1 MNNQYILAI
10 DAGTTG
16 ITIVVIDYQGQICH
30 REYSEFTQYY
40 PQSGWVEHDADE
52 IWQTT
57 LKLIR
62 LVFARY
68 PAREFAGLG
77 ITNQRETTILW
88 DKQTGK
94 PIHKAIV
101 WQCRRT
107 MEYCDQLKS
116 IGYSNIVKNKTGLVI
131 DSYFSGP
138 KIHWLLNNVNGINNN
153 STHEN
158 LMFGTVDTWLIWNLT
173 GGKVHATDH
182 TNASRTMIYNI
193 HELKWDEE
201 LLGIMDIPS
210 EILPEV
216 RNSTDNFGQTTA
228 GLFDVSIPINGVA
241 GDQQAALFGQLGVEP
256 GDLKTTYGTGCF
268 LLVNCGKSFVSSS
281 AGLLST
287 IACDAMGHPV
297 FALEGSVFIGG
308 AVIQWIRDE
317 LHLIKNADETA
328 SIANSVDDCGDVVI
342 IPSFTGIGAPYWRSD
357 IKGAIFGLHR
367 GTNRNHLIRAALES
381 IAFQVNDLVAA
392 VNDHL
397 STPVSSMLVDGG
409 AVKNDFLM
417 QFQSDILNISIKR
430 PKQIE
435 STALGAGYLAGL
447 GLGFWS
453 SINELKKNIKI
464 ETVFKPEMSSFNR
477 DLNLQKWKKAIDT
490 LLR

>member
-435 STALGAGYLAGL
+435 SKY
-447 GLGFWS
+447 
-453 SINELKKNIKI
+453 
-464 ETVFKPEMSSFNR
+464 
-477 DLNLQKWKKAIDT
+477 
-490 LLR
+490 

>member
-1 MNNQYILAI
+1 MDNQYILAI

-16 ITIVVIDYQGQICH
+16 ITVVVIDHQGQIRH

-40 PQSGWVEHDADE
+40 PKSGWVEHDAEE
-52 IWQTT
+52 IWHTS

-62 LVFARY
+62 QIFTRY
-68 PAREFAGLG
+68 PARNCAGLG
-77 ITNQRETTILW
+77 ITNQRETTIIW
-88 DKQTGK
+88 DKQSGK

-107 MEYCDQLKS
+107 MDYCNHLISQGCADTIK
-116 IGYSNIVKNKTGLVI
+116 KKTGLVV

-138 KIHWLLNNVNGINNN
+138 KINWLLNNVAAINAN

-173 GGKVHATDH
+173 GGRVHATDH

-193 HELKWDEE
+193 HELQWDKE
-201 LLGIMDIPS
+201 LLGIMEIPS
-210 EILPEV
+210 CILPEV
-216 RNSTDNFGQTTA
+216 HNSTDNFGQTSTD
-228 GLFDVSIPINGVA
+228 LFDVSIPIHGVA
-241 GDQQAALFGQLGVEP
+241 GDQQSALFGQLGVEV

-268 LLVNCGKSFVSSS
+268 LLVNCGESNISSS

-287 IACDAMGHPV
+287 IACDAKGHPV
-297 FALEGSVFIGG
+297 YALEGSVFIGG

-317 LHLIKNADETA
+317 LHLINNADETE
-328 SIANSVDDCGDVVI
+328 SIAQSVVDSGEVVI
-342 IPSFTGIGAPYWRSD
+342 VPSFTGIGAPYWRSD

-367 GTNRNHLIRAALES
+367 GTNKNHLIRAALES
-381 IAFQVNDLVAA
+381 IAFQVNDLVNA
-392 VNDHL
+392 VNVDLTSPLL
-397 STPVSSMLVDGG
+397 SMFVDGG

-417 QFQSDILNISIKR
+417 QFQSDILNIPVTR

-435 STALGAGYLAGL
+435 STALGAGYLAGI

-453 SINELKKNIKI
+453 SVHELKKYKEI
-464 ETVFKPEMSSFNR
+464 ETVFKPGMSSSNR
-477 DLNLQKWKKAIDT
+477 DMNLQKWKKAIDT
-490 LLR
+490 LIR

>member
-1 MNNQYILAI
+1 MENQYILAI

-16 ITIVVIDYQGQICH
+16 ITIVVIDHQGQICH

-40 PQSGWVEHDADE
+40 PHSGWVEHDADE

-68 PAREFAGLG
+68 PARKIAGLG

-88 DKQTGK
+88 DKQSGK

-107 MEYCDQLKS
+107 MEYCNQLTS
-116 IGYSNIVKNKTGLVI
+116 LGYSNIVKNKTGLVI
-131 DSYFSGP
+131 VSYFSGP

-158 LMFGTVDTWLIWNLT
+158 LIFGTVDTWLIWNLT

-193 HELKWDEE
+193 HELKWDKE

-216 RNSTDNFGQTTA
+216 RNSTDNFGQTRA

-241 GDQQAALFGQLGVEP
+241 GDQQAALFGQLGTEP

-268 LLVNCGKSFVSSS
+268 LLVNCGNSFVSSS
-281 AGLLST
+281 SGLLST
-287 IACDAMGHPV
+287 IACDAQGHPV
-297 FALEGSVFIGG
+297 YALEGSVFIGG

-317 LHLIKNADETA
+317 LHLINNADETA
-328 SIANSVDDCGDVVI
+328 SIARSVDDCGDVVI

-367 GTNRNHLIRAALES
+367 GTNKNHLIRAALES
-381 IAFQVNDLVAA
+381 IAFQVNDLVTA
-392 VNDHL
+392 VNDDL
-397 STPVSSMLVDGG
+397 SSPVSSLLVDGG

-417 QFQSDILNISIKR
+417 QFQSDILNISVKR

-453 SINELKKNIKI
+453 SVNELKKNKKI
-464 ETVFKPEMSSFNR
+464 ETVFKSEMSSLTR
-477 DLNLQKWKKAIDT
+477 KLNLQKWKNAIDT